1 MKNILKIS
9 LLMTILTFAF
19 ILLGSTNVNAAIGGL
34 QFDIIDPN
42 NPTINPDGSKTYTVL
57 QSDVT
62 SYDVGNIPY
71 GESKTI
77 TLLITNTTA
86 NGIGSQKYGF
96 FKNSTS
102 TDSSNDANQENHLHF
117 NFGLSGIAASQRN
130 YFDEPAVFQIEID
143 KAKPGNFSIRNLNVT
158 LIFTMNDKSLIPF
171 SITGTDT
178 SITLSKPVTNPNL
191 PLTYNGNEQTMNF
204 YTLDS
209 GNYTLIDF
217 NDTTYTPM
225 QISGN
230 IGTDAGIYTA
240 NIKAP
245 FICAKWPA
253 DLPVTGVYNNTYQ
266 VQWEIKQFETPVPT
280 DIFEG
285 EVGNTL
291 ETIALPTGWSWV
303 DKSTVIQSGEIK
315 YPVKFE
321 HPTDTKNYANVSGE
335 VFVKGLDKFSITFD
349 LSENGNTTATN
360 NPEYLIVGNS
370 KSYTIT
376 SDLGYQFTS
385 IKVNGVEQ
393 LRSNTVTSMEININN
408 IDRNQTIVATTERII
423 INPIEEYTNL
433 IYDISKDKL
442 IQIKWDLDFDTF
454 YSNYLKLNGKQ
465 LLEGF
470 IFKKGS
476 VILELDS
483 TVLSTLPL
491 GENKIEVELVSGEL
505 AVATFTVTDSSNT
518 NTNTDNNSNN
528 NSNTNI
534 DTNNNPGTG
543 DNIIAY
549 IIIGLVAIS
558 GIIAIIIIRKKKEE
572 KKILS

>member
-9 LLMTILTFAF
+9 LLMTMLIFAF
-19 ILLGSTNVNAAIGGL
+19 ILLGSTNVNAAMGGL

-385 IKVNGVEQ
+385 IKINGVEQ
-393 LRSNTVTSMEININN
+393 IENNIPVTTMDININN
-408 IDRNQTIVATTERII
+408 IDKNYSIVATTERII
-423 INPIEEYTNL
+423 INPMSEYTNL
-433 IYDISKDKL
+433 TFDISKDKL

-454 YSNYLKLNGKQ
+454 DANYLKLNGKQ

-470 IFKKGS
+470 NFKKGS

-483 TVLSTLPL
+483 TVLATLPL
-491 GENKIEVELVSGEL
+491 GENKIEVELASGEL
-505 AVATFTVTDSSNT
+505 AVATVTVIDSSKSNTDTDTDSDSE
-518 NTNTDNNSNN
+518 
-528 NSNTNI
+528 
-534 DTNNNPGTG
+534 NNPVTN
-543 DNIIAY
+543 DNIITY
-549 IIIGLVAIS
+549 SIIGLVAII
-558 GIIAIIIIRKKKEE
+558 GIVSTIVIRKK
-572 KKILS
+572 SR